1 MKPVVLLTISNIFM
15 AFAWCGHLRY
25 KSSPLWIVVLASWG
39 IAFVEYCFQVPANRM
54 GHTHFTAAQ
63 LKTMQEVISLSVFAV
78 FSVLYLREPF
88 RWNYLVGFL
97 LIAAAVFVVFR
108 EW

>member
-1 MKPVVLLTISNIFM
+1 
-15 AFAWCGHLRY
+15 
-25 KSSPLWIVVLASWG
+25 
-39 IAFVEYCFQVPANRM
+39 VEYCFQVPANRM

-63 LKTMQEVISLSVFAV
+63 LKTMQEVISLSVF
-78 FSVLYLREPF
+78 SVLYLREPF

-97 LIAAAVFVVFR
+97 LIAASVFVVFR

>member
-1 MKPVVLLTISNIFM
+1 M
-15 AFAWCGHLRY
+15 
-25 KSSPLWIVVLASWG
+25 
-39 IAFVEYCFQVPANRM
+39 EYCFQVPANRM

-63 LKTMQEVISLSVFAV
+63 LKTMQEVISLSVF
-78 FSVLYLREPF
+78 SVLYLREPF

>member
-1 MKPVVLLTISNIFM
+1 
-15 AFAWCGHLRY
+15 
-25 KSSPLWIVVLASWG
+25 
-39 IAFVEYCFQVPANRM
+39 
-54 GHTHFTAAQ
+54 
-63 LKTMQEVISLSVFAV
+63 VFAV
-78 FSVLYLREPF
+78 FSVLYLQEPF

>member
-1 MKPVVLLTISNIFM
+1 
-15 AFAWCGHLRY
+15 
-25 KSSPLWIVVLASWG
+25 
-39 IAFVEYCFQVPANRM
+39 VEYCFQVPANRM

-63 LKTMQEVISLSVFAV
+63 LKTMQEVISLSVF
-78 FSVLYLREPF
+78 SVLYLREPF